1 MATQSLSR
9 KEQRRAQ
16 RQRKAQRRRITA
28 AVAIMGGVIL
38 LVAVGWMLW
47 NNRQARAA
55 VFDFSAADVAYD
67 QPLHAVHEM
76 GAGSPIPFL
85 PKGDPQPKIAID
97 ERYFD
102 FGTLGPADVVTR
114 EFVIANVG
122 EAPLTISRAYT
133 TCGCTTADFTSV
145 IIPPGKVSIMTLTFD
160 TGFHD
165 ISGQTVRRG
174 VIIENNDPGNS
185 SAEIWVQVSV
195 RNSP

>member
-1 MATQSLSR
+1 MFWR
-9 KEQRRAQ
+9 
-16 RQRKAQRRRITA
+16 
-28 AVAIMGGVIL
+28 
-38 LVAVGWMLW
+38 
-47 NNRQARAA
+47 NRQASAA
-55 VFDFSAADVAYD
+55 VFDFSAADIAND

-76 GAGSPIPFL
+76 GTGLPTPFL
-85 PKGDPQPKIAID
+85 PKGDPQPKIAIE

-102 FGTLGPADVVTR
+102 FGTLDPTDVVTR

-133 TCGCTTADFTSV
+133 TCGCTIADFTSAV
-145 IIPPGKVSIMTLTFD
+145 IPPGKVSIMTLTFD
-160 TGFHD
+160 AGFHD
-165 ISGQTVRRG
+165 VSGQTVRRG